1 MKLHPI
7 AEKIA
12 LLVATFLLLLSHSKY
27 VQKRTPIASLTG
39 VVSATKP

>member
-12 LLVATFLLLLSHSKY
+12 PIIAAVLLMLSHSKN
-27 VQKRTPIASLTG
+27 VNGHIKTMGFQG
-39 VVSATKP
+39 VVSVWSK

>member
-12 LLVATFLLLLSHSKY
+12 PIIATLLLLLSHSKNVVKQ
-27 VQKRTPIASLTG
+27 VQSIDLPI
-39 VVSATKP
+39 VVSAWK